1 MCPETRER
9 KMKTEHPSPARAPKT
24 KPAFSR
30 PVLISDLLRD
40 PDRSWDIEADADER
54 RALAELNEIESI
66 AALKARFNAV
76 KAGKF
81 VRITGRLDSRLTQEC
96 VVSLEPFETEISEEI
111 DARFFE
117 EPTGPARRAARD
129 ARSEKTAEKT
139 AGKTATPGRKPAP
152 APRKLPEPVSMDEDE
167 GEAVVDG
174 RIDLGALASEFLTLA
189 LDPYPRKP
197 GVAFDSSVVENPAES
212 PFSELGALKGEGRKK
227 S

>member
-1 MCPETRER
+1 
-9 KMKTEHPSPARAPKT
+9 MKHDDLPKTKSVKT

-54 RALAELNEIESI
+54 QALAELNEIVGI
-66 AALKARFNAV
+66 AALKAKFNAV

-129 ARSEKTAEKT
+129 ARSEKTA
-139 AGKTATPGRKPAP
+139 GKTVALGRKLAP

-227 S
+227 P

>member
-1 MCPETRER
+1 
-9 KMKTEHPSPARAPKT
+9 MKNDDLPKDT
-24 KPAFSR
+24 PKAKSAKSKPAFSR

-40 PDRSWDIEADADER
+40 PARSWDIEADADER
-54 RALAELNEIESI
+54 QALAELNEIEGI
-66 AALKARFNAV
+66 AALKAKFNAV

-129 ARSEKTAEKT
+129 ARSEKA
-139 AGKTATPGRKPAP
+139 AGPGRKTAP
-152 APRKLPEPVSMDEDE
+152 APRKLPEPVSMEEDE
-167 GEAVVDG
+167 AEAVIDG

-197 GVAFDSSVVENPAES
+197 GVAFDSAVVENPVES

>member
-1 MCPETRER
+1 MKNDDHPKARPTR
-9 KMKTEHPSPARAPKT
+9 T

-30 PVLISDLLRD
+30 PVLITDLLRD
-40 PDRSWDIEADADER
+40 PARSWDIEADAEER
-54 RALAELNEIESI
+54 EALTELNELEGI
-66 AALKARFNAV
+66 ASLKAKFNAV

-81 VRITGRLDSRLTQEC
+81 IRITGRLDSRLTQQC

-117 EPTGPARRAARD
+117 EPAGPARRAARD
-129 ARSEKTAEKT
+129 ARSDKT
-139 AGKTATPGRKPAP
+139 AGSGQKAAA

-167 GEAVVDG
+167 AEAVVDG

-197 GVAFDSSVVENPAES
+197 GVTFESADEENPAES

-227 S
+227 R

>member
-1 MCPETRER
+1 
-9 KMKTEHPSPARAPKT
+9 MKHDDHPPKAKSAKT

-40 PDRSWDIEADADER
+40 PDRTWDIEADADER
-54 RALAELNEIESI
+54 LALSELNEIEGI
-66 AALKARFNAV
+66 ASLKAKFRAV

-129 ARSEKTAEKT
+129 ARSEKA
-139 AGKTATPGRKPAP
+139 AGPGRKPAP
-152 APRKLPEPVSMDEDE
+152 AARKLPEPVSMDEDE
-167 GEAVVDG
+167 AEEVVDG

-197 GVAFDSSVVENPAES
+197 GVAFDASVVEPPVAS
-212 PFSELGALKGEGRKK
+212 PFSELGVLKGEERKK
-227 S
+227 R